1 MQFLISRYLH
11 KLDHDRDRFTRCP
24 TEHMPS
30 LERSCLLKCRV
41 DCVVTLF
48 SDWTPC
54 PVTCLT
60 ENDFERSHPPRQ
72 IRRRFVLEHPR
83 EGGMGCPPLLE
94 NRPCLDLPR
103 CLRLNWKVSAWS
115 RCLVASSEARCGSG
129 IRKRGW
135 KKDKSCSRFPNGAV
149 IFFCSLF

>member
-1 MQFLISRYLH
+1 MRGLFITSCNLSNFRQSNTCFN
-11 KLDHDRDRFTRCP
+11 LDHNHDHLTRCP
-24 TEHMPS
+24 TEHMPP

-48 SDWTPC
+48 SDWLPC
-54 PVTCLT
+54 PVTCLV
-60 ENDFERSHPPRQ
+60 ENDFERSPPPHQLRY
-72 IRRRFVLEHPR
+72 RFVLEHPR

-94 NRPCLDLPR
+94 SRPCLDLPR
-103 CLRLNWKVSAWS
+103 CSRLSWKVSAWS

-135 KKDKSCSRFPNGAV
+135 RIISFSKY
-149 IFFCSLF
+149 